1 MLRIRQLLG
10 IVIAT
15 ALMFVVLWV
24 IHFVPEALALILVGA
39 L

>member
-10 IVIAT
+10 IALLTVI
-15 ALMFVVLWV
+15 MFVVLWV
-24 IHFVPEALALILVGA
+24 IHFVPEVLALILVGA